1 LFWYFFNKLK
11 FKHSFKLKINIMG
24 YGIMPYR
31 VNLARL
37 GTRFGNE
44 KTSKR
49 TKAKT
54 ACLRYLYE
62 LGDENGGP
70 SNKELVAELIDNS
83 NASHQ
88 NLGHKYWYAIKGLV
102 EHLGRHLNNYAW
114 YPASADFFWDNPFFK
129 LYDIDAPMEIPEPD
143 DFPTVFVL
151 RYAAMSDDFL
161 AMCEE
166 KLEDEEQLSE
176 MKAWVK
182 KAKQYRQDL
191 VLFYH

>member
-1 LFWYFFNKLK
+1 M
-11 FKHSFKLKINIMG
+11 S

-31 VNLARL
+31 VNLARV

-44 KTSKR
+44 KTAKR
-49 TKAKT
+49 QKARN
-54 ACLRYLYE
+54 ACFRHLSQYDTD
-62 LGDENGGP
+62 G
-70 SNKELVAELIDNS
+70 SNVMNHTLVKEMINEAK
-83 NASHQ
+83 ASHQ
-88 NLGHKYWYAIKGLV
+88 NCGHRYWYALKGLI
-102 EHLGRHLNNYAW
+102 EDMGRLLNNRAW

-129 LYDIDAPMEIPEPD
+129 LYDIDSPMEIPEPD
-143 DFPTVFVL
+143 DFPVVFVL

-176 MKAWVK
+176 MKSWIK
-182 KAKQYRQDL
+182 QAKRYRQDL

>member
-1 LFWYFFNKLK
+1 M
-11 FKHSFKLKINIMG
+11 S

-31 VNLARL
+31 VNLARV

-44 KTSKR
+44 KTNKR

-62 LGDENGGP
+62 LGDELVPP
-70 SNKELVAELIDNS
+70 SNKELVSEMIDDS
-83 NASHQ
+83 KALHK
-88 NLGHKYWYAIKGLV
+88 NLGYKYWYAIKGLV
-102 EHLGRHLNNYAW
+102 EHLGSPLSNRAW

-129 LYDIDAPMEIPEPD
+129 LYDIDSPMKIPEPD
-143 DFPTVFVL
+143 DFPIVFVL

-166 KLEDEEQLSE
+166 KLEDEEQLNE
-176 MKAWVK
+176 MKSWIK
-182 KAKQYRQDL
+182 QAKRYRQDL